1 MFFKSKAKKRKEEI
15 DELKELKG
23 IKLQSVLIAILFILL
38 GLVLAINPLGVTRTI
53 CYTIGSIILCAGV
66 VFIIIYL
73 VSDYKDNI
81 NKNKLVIGIALTII
95 GILFFIL
102 YRLIV
107 SVIPTV
113 IGVLI
118 FINGLTKLQ
127 TALDARRINK
137 DKSLWMII
145 MAIVVILAGA
155 FAIINPFG
163 VSGLVLRV
171 LGVIL
176 MISGITD
183 LVSFVILNKRIKDHI
198 KDMEALE
205 Q

>member
-1 MFFKSKAKKRKEEI
+1 MFFKSKSKKIKEEI

-23 IKLQSVLIAILFILL
+23 IKLQSVLIAIVFILL
-38 GLVLAINPLGVTRTI
+38 GTVLVINPLGTTRTI
-53 CYTIGSIILCAGV
+53 CYSIGSIILGAGI

-81 NKNKLVIGIALTII
+81 KKNKLVIGIVLAII
-95 GILFFIL
+95 GILFFVL
-102 YRLIV
+102 YRLVV

-145 MAIVVILAGA
+145 MAVVVILVGA

-171 LGVIL
+171 LGIIL

-183 LVSFVILNKRIKDHI
+183 LVSFIILNKKIKDHI

>member
-1 MFFKSKAKKRKEEI
+1 MFFKSKSKKIKEEI
-15 DELKELKG
+15 DELKEIKG
-23 IKLQSVLIAILFILL
+23 IKLQSVLIAIVFILL
-38 GLVLAINPLGVTRTI
+38 GTVLVINPLGTTRTI
-53 CYTIGSIILCAGV
+53 CYSIGSIILGAGI

-81 NKNKLVIGIALTII
+81 KKNKLVIGIVLTII
-95 GILFFIL
+95 GILFFVL
-102 YRLIV
+102 YRLVV

-145 MAIVVILAGA
+145 MAVVVILVGA

-171 LGVIL
+171 LGIIL

-183 LVSFVILNKRIKDHI
+183 LVSFIILNKKIKDHI

>member
-53 CYTIGSIILCAGV
+53 CFTIGSIILGTGV
-66 VFIIIYL
+66 VFIIVYL
-73 VSDYKDNI
+73 VSDFKDNI
-81 NKNKLVIGIALTII
+81 KKNKLVIGIILLIL
-95 GILFFIL
+95 GIVFFVA
-102 YRLIV
+102 YRVIMTG
-107 SVIPTV
+107 IPTV
-113 IGVLI
+113 LGVMI
-118 FINGLTKLQ
+118 FINGLGKLQ

-137 DKSLWMII
+137 DKSLWLII
-145 MAIVVILAGA
+145 VAIAIILLGA
-155 FAIINPFG
+155 FLVFNPLG
-163 VSGLVLRV
+163 ASKLALRV
-171 LGVIL
+171 IGIFL

-183 LVSFVILNKRIKDHI
+183 IVSFVILNKKIKNHI
-198 KDMEALE
+198 KDMEALN